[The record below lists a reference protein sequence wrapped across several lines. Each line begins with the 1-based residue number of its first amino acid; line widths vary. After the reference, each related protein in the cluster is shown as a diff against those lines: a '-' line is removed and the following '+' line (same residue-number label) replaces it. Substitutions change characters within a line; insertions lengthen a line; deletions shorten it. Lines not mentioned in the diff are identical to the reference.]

1 LLYFYAAVS
10 DDHPLKLALAR
21 GELVSKKIA
30 SQQASHLLIALRQRL
45 LLLPEAISAA
55 GPEKQKPKPKKVVA
69 KRK

>member
-1 LLYFYAAVS
+1 MLSAARLLPMSGA
-10 DDHPLKLALAR
+10 PL
-21 GELVSKKIA
+21 
-30 SQQASHLLIALRQRL
+30 HLLIALRQRL

>member
-1 LLYFYAAVS
+1 
-10 DDHPLKLALAR
+10 LAR